1 MLESP
6 MRTPRL
12 LLVLASAAVLS
23 LGPALAAQTAP
34 RDSSAILRFGGNVT
48 VPVGTKEGA
57 VIVLRGDATIAGDVR
72 GVVVLEGE
80 ARITG
85 GRVKELTVVNGRAIL
100 SDSARVDGD
109 VHLLDAE
116 LTVEPGSVVSGTVE
130 RGVGRRVAKHFL
142 GAMALI
148 GLGIFLAFVLG
159 GVFAA
164 SVFGESLRATGALIR
179 GETGPVLIAT
189 AILWLALPVVA
200 GLLIP
205 TLVGLPMGLGYF
217 LFVMPV
223 LGFLGLVVAGVWI
236 GELLLRKVGSPT
248 AAARPTVAATVGIT
262 VLLLVG
268 RIPLLGLVATALILL
283 GSGGLALRTWR
294 AMRAR
299 D

>member
-1 MLESP
+1 
-6 MRTPRL
+6 MRTPRS

-34 RDSSAILRFGGNVT
+34 RDSSAILRFGGDAT

-72 GVVVLEGE
+72 GVVVLQGD

-85 GRVKELTVVNGRAIL
+85 GRVQELTVVNGRAIL

-116 LTVEPGSVVSGTVE
+116 LTVEPGSVVAGTVE
-130 RGVGRRVAKHFL
+130 RGVGRQVAKHFL
-142 GAMALI
+142 RAMALI

-164 SVFGESLRATGALIR
+164 SVFPESLRATGALIR
-179 GETGPVLIAT
+179 SETGPVLIAS

-236 GELLLRKVGSPT
+236 GELLLRKVGSP
-248 AAARPTVAATVGIT
+248 AVRARPTVAATVGIT

-268 RIPLLGLVATALILL
+268 RIPLLGLIATAFILL
-283 GSGGLALRTWR
+283 GSGAIALRTWR